1 MQKCEPKQPPKTK
14 SHGPT
19 IPTPIEEG
27 AAAFTIDTP
36 GVWGVIS
43 DIHLPFHVTNVLEL
57 FAEECKRRNVAG
69 IICNGDVLDFYKV
82 SSHLKDP
89 SAMAFRRE
97 VDVGQEFWVWLR
109 ANFRKARIIHKEG
122 NHEERL
128 SHYVWSKAPELDG
141 IQELTV
147 PGLMKHD
154 ATGIEYV
161 SDRRIIQLGKLP
173 IVHGHEFQRGF
184 APPVNAAR
192 GLFLKAKMSA
202 IAGHHH
208 QSASNSER
216 RLDGKIIKTWGLGCA
231 CNLRPRYCPM
241 NNWTHGFAFT
251 ELFKDGT
258 YRVDNLTVI
267 DGKLY

>member
-1 MQKCEPKQPPKTK
+1 
-14 SHGPT
+14 
-19 IPTPIEEG
+19 
-27 AAAFTIDTP
+27 
-36 GVWGVIS
+36 
-43 DIHLPFHVTNVLEL
+43 L
-57 FAEECKRRNVAG
+57 FVAECKRRKVVG
-69 IICNGDVLDFYKV
+69 IIHNGDILDFYRV

-89 SAMAFRRE
+89 SAVAFRRE
-97 VDVGQEFWVWLR
+97 VEIGQAYWDWLTSQFPR
-109 ANFRKARIIHKEG
+109 AEIIHKEG

-128 SHYVWSKAPELDG
+128 AHYVWSRAPELDG

-147 PGLMKHD
+147 PGLMLH
-154 ATGIEYV
+154 AQTGVTYV
-161 SDRRIIQLGKLP
+161 GDRRIIQLGKLP
-173 IVHGHEFQRGF
+173 VVHGHEFQRGF

-231 CNLRPRYCPM
+231 CDLRPRYCPM
-241 NNWTHGFAFT
+241 NNWTHGFAFV
-251 ELFKDGT
+251 ELSKDGT